1 MSESLLSREE
11 VAKLLGVPP
20 KTLAAWAYQGR
31 GPTYYRLGRRVAY
44 RESELMAWL
53 DTQRVELEG
62 GRR

>member
-1 MSESLLSREE
+1 MTESLLSREE
-11 VAKLLGVPP
+11 VAKLLGVPT

-53 DTQRVELEG
+53 DTQRVNPQD
-62 GRR
+62 GRG